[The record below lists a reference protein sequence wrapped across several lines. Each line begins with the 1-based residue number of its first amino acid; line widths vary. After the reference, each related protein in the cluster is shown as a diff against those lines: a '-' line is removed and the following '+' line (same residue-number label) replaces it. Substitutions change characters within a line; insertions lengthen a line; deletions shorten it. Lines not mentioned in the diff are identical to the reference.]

1 MKQTAVEWLI
11 QQIQSDT
18 FCDHIQGVRCWDK
31 DTLMEFLE
39 KAKQM
44 EKKQIMNAYKC
55 GRLEINR
62 VQHDFLTKEE
72 KHYDETYNPNSKFQ
86 LKK

>member
-1 MKQTAVEWLI
+1 MKQTAVSWLI

-18 FCDHIQGVRCWDK
+18 FCDHMQGVRYWDK

-44 EKKQIMNAYKC
+44 EKEQ
-55 GRLEINR
+55 
-62 VQHDFLTKEE
+62 KELD
-72 KHYDETYNPNSKFQ
+72 YDIGYVNGV
-86 LKK
+86 LKKYIDGQEYYNQTYGKE

>member
-11 QQIQSDT
+11 EKIQSDT

-44 EKKQIMNAYKC
+44 EKEQTINAHSAGQESAY
-55 GRLEINR
+55 GFR
-62 VQHDFLTKEE
+62 DKETAEEYYQKTYE
-72 KHYDETYNPNSKFQ
+72 K
-86 LKK
+86 

>member
-1 MKQTAVEWLI
+1 MKQQTAVKWLI
-11 QQIQSDT
+11 EKIQSDT

-44 EKKQIMNAYKC
+44 EKEQIVKARYSADQSTD
-55 GRLEINR
+55 I
-62 VQHDFLTKEE
+62 E
-72 KHYDETYNPNSKFQ
+72 KSSEALDQAIKYYNETYGTDKTT
-86 LKK
+86 